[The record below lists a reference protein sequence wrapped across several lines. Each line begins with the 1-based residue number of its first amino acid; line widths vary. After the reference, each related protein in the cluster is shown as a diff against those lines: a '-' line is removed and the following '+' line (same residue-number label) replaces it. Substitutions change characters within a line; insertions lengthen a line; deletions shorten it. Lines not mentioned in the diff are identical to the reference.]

1 MARIPALLLLFA
13 GLVAAQA
20 PDPVWAALDS
30 AYRALNARDYD
41 TAIADFQKA
50 AALAP
55 TRPAIHKDLAYTLLK
70 VGDNEAARDQF
81 GEAMRLDPADD
92 HAALEYAFLCYETK
106 EQAEARRIFDRIRR
120 TGDATAEQAFQN
132 IDRPLQE
139 GIARW
144 SKALESEP
152 GNFSAH
158 RELATLAE
166 QRDELKLAAEH
177 YEKAWRIKPGE
188 RELLLDMGRVWQKL
202 GAAEKAHAALL
213 AASRGAQPRV
223 RERATE
229 LLPARYPYVNEFR
242 KALELDP
249 ANIEL
254 RRELAYL
261 YLEMGN
267 GTEADRQ
274 FELLHQQAP
283 DDRLSTAQLGLLKL
297 GRGDEA
303 AARPLLES
311 VLKGED
317 DDLADRVR
325 SALKYP
331 QTLKHRGETPQRQVA
346 GEAKALAD
354 KSYAAGYMKDALKY
368 YTIAHETDP
377 VDFTVMLKL
386 AWAYNILHDD
396 PQAERWFRLARQS
409 PNPDEAKQASQAF
422 QNLETASERFQTTV
436 WVFPFFS
443 TRWHDLFAYGQAKT
457 QMQIGSLPVS
467 AYVST
472 RFDGDTNVTT
482 GPVAGGMTQPQYL
495 SEDSFILAFGL
506 ASHPW
511 HGMTAWGEAGEAI
524 KYLDSRHDV
533 GSMIPDYRGG
543 LSWAR
548 AFGHAAAGGHGRF
561 SETNDDLVFVSR
573 FADDLMVYSQNR
585 AGFGLG
591 KVQFY
596 WNGNITTDSQRL
608 YWANTVETGPGLR
621 FHVPQTPRT
630 LLFSLNGLRGA
641 YLTNV
646 DNPRR
651 PNYFDVRAGFWYA
664 FAH

>member
-1 MARIPALLLLFA
+1 MSRIPALLLLFA

-20 PDPVWAALDS
+20 PDPVWAALDN
-30 AYRALNARDYD
+30 AYRALNAHDYD
-41 TAIADFQKA
+41 TAIAAFRKA
-50 AALAP
+50 VALAP

-92 HAALEYAFLCYETK
+92 HVALEYAFLCYETK
-106 EQAEARRIFDRIRR
+106 QQPEARRIFDRIRR
-120 TGDATAEQAFQN
+120 TGNATAEQAFQN
-132 IDRPLQE
+132 IDRPLEE

-202 GAAEKAHAALL
+202 GATEKAHAALL
-213 AASRGAQPRV
+213 AVSRGAQPRV

-242 KALELDP
+242 KALELD
-249 ANIEL
+249 AGNIEL

-267 GTEADRQ
+267 GIEADRQ

-283 DDRLSTAQLGLLKL
+283 DDRISTAQLGLLKL

-303 AARPLLES
+303 GARPLLES

-325 SALKYP
+325 AALKYP
-331 QTLKHRGETPQRQVA
+331 QTLKHRSETPKRQVS

-368 YTIAHETDP
+368 YMIAHESDP

-386 AWAYNILHDD
+386 GWAYNILHDD
-396 PQAERWFRLARQS
+396 PDAERWFNLARHS
-409 PNPDEAKQASQAF
+409 SDPEVAKQAGEAWR
-422 QNLETASERFQTTV
+422 NLETANERFRTTV

-443 TRWHDLFAYGQAKT
+443 SRWHDLFSYGQAKT

-467 AYVST
+467 AYLST
-472 RFDGDTNVTT
+472 RFVGDARVTT
-482 GPVAGGMTQPQYL
+482 GPVTGGITQPQYL

-524 KYLDSRHDV
+524 KYLNSRHDV
-533 GSMIPDYRGG
+533 GTMIPDYRGG

-548 AFGHAAAGGHGRF
+548 ALGHAAGGHGRF
-561 SETNDDLVFVSR
+561 FETNDDLVFVSR
-573 FADDLMVYSQNR
+573 FANDVMVYSQNR
-585 AGFGLG
+585 AGFGFG

-596 WNGNITTDSQRL
+596 WNGNITADSNHQ

-621 FHVPQTPRT
+621 FHVPQTPKT

-641 YLTNV
+641 NLTNV